1 MKIKF
6 IKIPLIII
14 FLFIFNYN
22 SSSATTV
29 EKIEILGNDR
39 ISQETIKLFSE
50 ISLNDKM
57 NKNELN
63 LIIKRL
69 YETDFFKN
77 ISVSFENNILLIKVE
92 ENPIIENIDYRGI
105 KAEKILRAL
114 KENALVKPRSS
125 YNEIKLKNEKE
136 RLQEVLKKL
145 GYYRAK
151 IELYVENEKNNLVSL
166 VYKFEL
172 GKKAKIK
179 KISFV
184 GNKLFKDKKLRRII
198 VSSEYKFWK
207 FLTGRK
213 FLNQDLVEFDNRLLT
228 NFYKNNGYYN
238 VQVNSSFAKMINKDE
253 FELVFNI
260 DAKSMVFFGDL
271 SLNLP
276 SDFDE
281 NNFKKIKKLFNKIK
295 GTPYSINMIDKILD
309 EIDLI
314 SSIEQY
320 QFINA
325 TVVENLIENKLNLE
339 FKILETEKFY
349 VQKINI
355 YGNNITSENV
365 IRNKFEVDEGDP
377 FNEILVN
384 KSINNLKSL
393 NYFKKVNSNIIE
405 DKNNK
410 TKIINVTVEEKP
422 TGELSA
428 TAGFGTDGS
437 SIGFGIKENNFLG
450 NGIKF
455 DSNFLVSSE
464 TLKGKFSLT
473 NPNFNNS
480 DKSVYL
486 SLEAQEIDNFNT
498 TGYKTNKTGISF
510 GTNFEYYDDLFLGV
524 GNSNFYEKIE
534 TNSTASARQKAQEG
548 NYWDSLLKLSFNYDK
563 RNQKFQTSSG
573 FRSYYAIDVPFISD
587 TYTIKNYY
595 TNSYYF
601 DLFDK
606 NISTIS
612 FYIEAANSLK
622 NEDIKLS
629 ERIKIPSRRLRGFEN
644 GRVGPKD
651 GDDYIGG
658 NYAYSLNFS
667 STIPQL
673 FEESQNVDILF
684 FADVADIWGVDYD
697 SSLNNNEIRSSVGL
711 GLDWLSPIGPMNFS
725 IAQPIT
731 KANSDKTETFRFNLG
746 TSF

>member
-14 FLFIFNYN
+14 FLFIFKFN
-22 SSSATTV
+22 SSSAATV
-29 EKIEILGNDR
+29 EQIEILGNDR

-50 ISLNDKM
+50 ISLNDKI

-77 ISVSFENNILLIKVE
+77 ISVSFENNILSIKVE

-184 GNKLFKDKKLRRII
+184 GNKIFKDKKLRRII

-213 FLNQDLVEFDNRLLT
+213 FLNQDLVEFDNRLLI

-238 VQVNSSFAKMINKDE
+238 VQVNSSFAKMINEDE

-260 DAKSMVFFGDL
+260 DAKSKVFFGDL

-281 NNFKKIKKLFNKIK
+281 NNFKKIKKLFNKIR

-365 IRNKFEVDEGDP
+365 IRNRFEVDEGDP

-480 DKSVYL
+480 DKSIYL

-534 TNSTASARQKAQEG
+534 TNSTASSRQKAQEG

>member
-166 VYKFEL
+166 VFKFEL

-405 DKNNK
+405 DKNNR